1 MKIDSIIKPFRTKFD
16 PEDLSTRNRLCE
28 AFKNLQDQIDSSGA
42 SSSANKYYT
51 KAFNNGAVATV
62 TAVALPI
69 PYNAETSQN
78 GGMHSS
84 TTQNTRFTI
93 KRAGLYTIIANVQWA
108 AALVGYRLL
117 QIKVNGANIIASR
130 IDYAGAVAVIQDQ
143 IVVGSDYFNV
153 GDYIEIIATQ
163 TSGGALNL
171 ASVANFSPY
180 VMVMEN

>member
-1 MKIDSIIKPFRTKFD
+1 MNVNSIIKPFRGKFD

-28 AFKNLQDQIDSSGA
+28 AFKNLQDQIDSLG
-42 SSSANKYYT
+42 SSSGLSKYYT
-51 KAFNNGAVATV
+51 KAYNTAAVATV
-62 TAVALPI
+62 TAVALAI
-69 PYNAETSQN
+69 PFNAETSQN
-78 GGMHSS
+78 GGMHST

-93 KRAGLYTIIANVQWA
+93 TRAGLYTIIANVQWA

-117 QIKVNGANIIASR
+117 QIKVNGASIIASR

-143 IVVGSDYFNV
+143 IVTGADYFNI

-163 TSGGALNL
+163 TSGAGLNL
-171 ASVANFSPY
+171 VSVNNFSPY

>member
-1 MKIDSIIKPFRTKFD
+1 MSIYNLVRPFRREFKS
-16 PEDLSTRNRLCE
+16 EDSATRNRLCE
-28 AFKNLQDQIDSSGA
+28 AFESLQRELDNLGSSGA
-42 SSSANKYYT
+42 IAKNYT
-51 KAFNNGAVATV
+51 KAYNNAAVATV

-69 PYNAETSQN
+69 PYNAESSEN

-84 TTQNTRFTI
+84 TSQNTRFTI
-93 KRAGLYTIIANVQWA
+93 TRAGLYTIIANVQWA

-117 QIKVNGANIIASR
+117 QVQVNGANIIASR

-143 IVVGSDYFNV
+143 IVVGSDYFNI

-171 ASVANFSPY
+171 NSVANFSPY